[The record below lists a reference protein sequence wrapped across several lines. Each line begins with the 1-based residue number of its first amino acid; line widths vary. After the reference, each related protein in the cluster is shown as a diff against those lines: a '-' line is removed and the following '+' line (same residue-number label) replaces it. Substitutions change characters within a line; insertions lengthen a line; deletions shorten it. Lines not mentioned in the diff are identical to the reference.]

1 MTDNF
6 SGTLT
11 IERKDCRMRLS
22 GKTAIVTG
30 GAMGIGRGIVL
41 CMAKEGADIAIA
53 DIQME
58 QAAKVAD
65 EVKGLGRK
73 ALAVRTD
80 VTQEDSF
87 VSLLDRARKD
97 LGKVDILVN
106 NAGVPSRPGNP
117 FTNNVESDWDLV
129 WSVNVKS
136 IFFACKAIAP
146 YFVERKAGKIINIA
160 SIAGPMNSPGMPP
173 YSVSK
178 MGVLTFTKIVAKDLA
193 AHGINVNAICP
204 GILWTAFW
212 QETAERMAKG
222 GGKYAGMTPRQ
233 VFENRMQEI
242 VPMKRE
248 QTPEDI
254 GWAAVFLSSEEARNI
269 TGQALHVD
277 GGVVM

>member
-1 MTDNF
+1 
-6 SGTLT
+6 
-11 IERKDCRMRLS
+11 MRLA
-22 GKTAIVTG
+22 GKVAIVTG

-41 CMAKEGADIAIA
+41 CMAREGADIAIA
-53 DIQME
+53 DLQVE
-58 QAAKVAD
+58 AAARVAEEVQA
-65 EVKGLGRK
+65 LGRK
-73 ALAVRTD
+73 AIAVRTD
-80 VTQEDSF
+80 VTREADF
-87 VSLLDRARKD
+87 PTLFDRVRKE
-97 LGKVDILVN
+97 LGKIDILVN
-106 NAGVPSRPGNP
+106 NAGVACRPGLP
-117 FTNNVESDWDLV
+117 FTNNVEEDWDRV
-129 WSVNVKS
+129 YSVNVKS

-146 YFVERKAGKIINIA
+146 YFIQRKSGKIINIA
-160 SIAGPMNSPGMPP
+160 SIAGPMSSPSMPP

-178 MGVLTFTKIVAKDLA
+178 MGVITFTKIVAKELA

-222 GGKYAGMTPRQ
+222 GGQYAGMTPRQ
-233 VFENRMQEI
+233 VFESRVNAI

-254 GWAAVFLSSEEARNI
+254 GWAAAFLASEEARNI